1 MKHRKLLLVLLTFA
15 TAAALFWPRPS
26 PASAAGAAP
35 APQSR
40 RRTQQRRPP
49 ARAARPRV
57 DYSKFNHS
65 TAAHRKDSCASCHQ
79 TPSDNWAKVRA
90 RDTAF
95 PDITDYPE
103 HASCLNCHRQQFFV
117 GARPVICSVCH
128 TVVSPRAGE
137 RHPFA
142 NPAESFARSALA
154 KTMPREFALIFP
166 HDVHQDVMAR
176 APSADADPD
185 ASRFV
190 RASFAQDAPKKE
202 RPNSCSICHQTYVR
216 PGGAS
221 AVAPATGD
229 AKAGA
234 GTAVPTLPEGLLK
247 TTPTGHDSCFNCHW
261 QDGGEKPVSSD
272 CAGCHKLLPPGKAP
286 APPAVAGKDADPQL
300 AARAGFTDPFVVRK
314 LLRRESVTFAH
325 DEENHRAIDCAS
337 CHTRIPAIST
347 LDDSTLK
354 VPILSCGG
362 GSGCHIS
369 ARPKKILNEE
379 VDKKL
384 ADANFQCAKCHVNLG
399 REKPPKSHLDAV
411 GK

>member
-1 MKHRKLLLVLLTFA
+1 MKHRKLLLALLTL
-15 TAAALFWPRPS
+15 AAASAFFWPRAARS
-26 PASAAGAAP
+26 SAEP
-35 APQSR
+35 EPQR
-40 RRTQQRRPP
+40 RRAGTQRRAP
-49 ARAARPRV
+49 ARPRV
-57 DYSKFNHS
+57 DYTKFTHT
-65 TAAHRKDSCASCHQ
+65 TAAHRKDSCDSCHKS
-79 TPSDNWAKVRA
+79 PSDNWARVRA
-90 RDTAF
+90 REAAF

-103 HASCLNCHRQQFFV
+103 HASCLGCHRQQFFN
-117 GARPVICSVCH
+117 GARPPICSVCH
-128 TVVSPRAGE
+128 TVVSPRAGD

-142 NPAESFARSALA
+142 NPADAFARSAKA
-154 KTMPREFALIFP
+154 KKSLEEFALVFP

-176 APSADADPD
+176 APSGVDDGAP
-185 ASRFV
+185 RFV
-190 RASFAQDAPKKE
+190 RAAFAQDAPPKPK
-202 RPNSCSICHQTYVR
+202 PNSCAICHQTYQR
-216 PGGAS
+216 PGGPA
-221 AVAPATGD
+221 AATPAPAGAT
-229 AKAGA
+229 ANAGA
-234 GTAVPTLPEGLLK
+234 TTPVLPEGLLK

-261 QDGGEKPVSSD
+261 QDGGEKPFSND
-272 CAGCHKLLPPGKAP
+272 CAGCHKLLPKGPLP
-286 APPAVAGKDADPQL
+286 APPAGRDADAQL

-347 LDDSTLK
+347 LDETTLK

-384 ADANFQCAKCHVNLG
+384 ADATFKCAKCHVNLG
-399 REKPPKSHLDAV
+399 GEKPPKSHLDAV